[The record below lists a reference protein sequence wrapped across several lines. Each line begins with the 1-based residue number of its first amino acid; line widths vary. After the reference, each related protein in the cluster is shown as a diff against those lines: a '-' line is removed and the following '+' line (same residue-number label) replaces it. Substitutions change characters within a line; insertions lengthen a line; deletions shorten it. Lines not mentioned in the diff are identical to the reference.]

1 MIEIMKRG
9 LEIMEIPIISIHFGK
24 SIMQK
29 VSEDNISFCMGVEGD
44 ETSMAMNCTMVLI
57 VPKV

>member
-1 MIEIMKRG
+1 
-9 LEIMEIPIISIHFGK
+9 MEIPIISIHFGK